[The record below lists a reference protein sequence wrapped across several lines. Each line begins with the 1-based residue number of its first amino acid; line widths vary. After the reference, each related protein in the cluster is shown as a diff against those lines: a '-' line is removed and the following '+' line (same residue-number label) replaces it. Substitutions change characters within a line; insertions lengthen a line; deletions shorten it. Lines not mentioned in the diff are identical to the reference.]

1 MGSDFRRGPNLVH
14 PESASAVGSRNSVN
28 RDGRDEYVESRLMI
42 DEEVDKIL
50 NHIQAKLP
58 PEVLQ
63 DMTVQ
68 GNVKSHLHTYFN
80 QGMQNMMSR
89 YLTTVEDEMSKKV
102 RDMVDKEEHHALNRY
117 TPREIASLV
126 NQVGGASFNTAEV
139 EKSSVNI
146 MGHLQG
152 HISRGSSDFENAT
165 IRILT
170 QRSDVGGFING
181 ENAYAVV
188 KASFRDNVKKP
199 EEVSDIDIAINV
211 LEAELISPI
220 VQHSLPTEFLI
231 KDVVAKR
238 LRELVDKEIDE
249 INTQLE
255 SEGRKALSENEAI
268 FEKLKAV
275 EQGLAVE
282 DGDNALINQL
292 LPQEMLERIRNINPD
307 LMVKDGDPLTF
318 EVSTSKMLEGES
330 LRTRGWY
337 TAINS
342 ITSILDNCR
351 MGYQYIENYRLS
363 RKLVLREYESTLC
376 DALPDERFEIYM
388 EYVTADDIRKQ
399 KAAYTAQLLEF
410 QREIMRLWNVVEEVY
425 HEEKVSGNLR
435 DWGDILDETV
445 GRGGAGWFHRGEDT
459 AAPRKWNEVVMIQ
472 RELSDL
478 EEMNRTYEEMQ
489 TEFRER
495 FLIVKRRLLE
505 IFGKRYPV
513 NREVIEGRINFLEDE
528 FSRFTSVV
536 NPFHVQPGLV
546 IQLMMTSIK
555 RRKVTIQGMSNVMS
569 EFLSRVSM
577 GYAPPETTGGHRH
590 ANVQDDSAAF
600 GEEGTEKSS

>member
-1 MGSDFRRGPNLVH
+1 MGSDFRRGPNLIH
-14 PESASAVGSRNSVN
+14 PETPSAVGSRNSVN
-28 RDGRDEYVESRLMI
+28 RDDRDEYVESRSMI

-80 QGMQNMMSR
+80 QSMQNMLSR

-117 TPREIASLV
+117 TPREVAGLL
-126 NQVGGASFNTAEV
+126 NQMGGADFNTAEV
-139 EKSSVNI
+139 EKSTVNI

-152 HISRGSSDFENAT
+152 HVARGSADFENAT

-170 QRSDVGGFING
+170 RQSDVGGFING
-181 ENAYAVV
+181 ANAYAVV
-188 KASFRDNVKKP
+188 RASFHDNVRKP
-199 EEVSDIDIAINV
+199 EEVVDIDIAINV
-211 LEAELISPI
+211 LESELISPI
-220 VQHSLPTEFLI
+220 VHHLLPTEFLI

-249 INTQLE
+249 INRQLE
-255 SEGRKALSENEAI
+255 GEGRKALSPNEAV

-292 LPQEMLERIRNINPD
+292 LSQDMLERIRNITPD
-307 LMVKDGDPLTF
+307 LRGEGADPLTF
-318 EVSTSKMLEGES
+318 EVASSEMLEHEA

-351 MGYQYIENYRLS
+351 MGYQHIENYRLA
-363 RKLVLREYESTLC
+363 RKMVLREYESTLQ
-376 DALPDERFEIYM
+376 DTLPDERFEIYM
-388 EYVTADDIRKQ
+388 EYVDADGMRAQ

-410 QREIMRLWNVVEEVY
+410 QREIMRLWNVVEQVY
-425 HEEKVSGNLR
+425 LEEKTSSHLR
-435 DWGDILDETV
+435 DWGDVVSETV
-445 GRGGAGWFHRGEDT
+445 GRGGSGWFHRDESVE
-459 AAPRKWNEVVMIQ
+459 PNRKWNEVVFIQ
-472 RELSDL
+472 RELSTL
-478 EEMNRTYEEMQ
+478 EEMNRTYEELS

-495 FLIVKRRLLE
+495 FLIIRRRLTQ
-505 IFGKRYPV
+505 IFGKRHPV
-513 NREVIEGRINFLEDE
+513 NREVVESRLFFLEDE
-528 FSRFTSVV
+528 FIRFSSVV
-536 NPFHVQPGLV
+536 NPYHLQPGLM
-546 IQLMMTSIK
+546 IQLKLTSIK
-555 RRKVTIQGMSNVMS
+555 RRQVTVAGMSNVMS
-569 EFLSRVSM
+569 EFLSRISS
-577 GYAPPETTGGHRH
+577 GYRQPVVTGSRRH
-590 ANVQDDSAAF
+590 ANIKDEGSDAF
-600 GEEGTEKSS
+600 GGEAANS